1 MVHEVGGKWGRMN
14 GAGSK
19 MKDEQWRNDHHKV

>member
-14 GAGSK
+14 DAESE
-19 MKDEQWRNDHHKV
+19 MKDEQWRNDHHEV